1 MVELGCTDSEGSVVQ
16 VPSDGFFFFF
26 TDYIHQNRFQE
37 PQWKSRGPMPFCFNL
52 NR

>member
-26 TDYIHQNRFQE
+26 HRLHTPEQVPRTAVEKQRPDAILF
-37 PQWKSRGPMPFCFNL
+37 
-52 NR
+52 